1 MPLNLS
7 KFMKRYFGP
16 RLTIMVVLMVVSF
29 SGLGCAGR
37 ASESVSSA
45 DFAGEAAPAPAAA
58 PAPEF
63 ESVNDNLA
71 VDEAL
76 TEAVVQSQ
84 QQARVIIYTGDIS
97 LVVKDTQEAVTAI
110 GALTA
115 EVGGYVSASNL
126 YETNQVP
133 RGSVTLRV
141 PAERYEE
148 TLAGLRALA
157 ERVES
162 ERSNSQDVTEEFT
175 DLQARKSNLE
185 VAETALQKLLEERE
199 RVGSTEDILQVYRE
213 LTDIRGQIE
222 QIEGR
227 LRYLSNQAGLSTI
240 TVELTPDAL
249 YQPVQVAG
257 WQPTGVAK
265 EALQALIFALQG
277 VGNLLIWAV
286 VFILPLLL
294 VFLIPLLLF
303 GLVVRWGWRRY
314 QARRKQA
321 PPAQE

>member
-1 MPLNLS
+1 M
-7 KFMKRYFGP
+7 
-16 RLTIMVVLMVVSF
+16 
-29 SGLGCAGR
+29 
-37 ASESVSSA
+37 
-45 DFAGEAAPAPAAA
+45 
-58 PAPEF
+58 
-63 ESVNDNLA
+63 
-71 VDEAL
+71 
-76 TEAVVQSQ
+76 
-84 QQARVIIYTGDIS
+84 S

-199 RVGSTEDILQVYRE
+199 RLGSTEDILQVYRE

>member
-16 RLTIMVVLMVVSF
+16 RLSLMVVLMAISF
-29 SGLGCAGR
+29 SGLGCAGN
-37 ASESVSSA
+37 ASQSVSSA
-45 DFAGEAAPAPAAA
+45 DVAGEAAPPPAAA
-58 PAPEF
+58 PAAEAEP
-63 ESVNDNLA
+63 VNDNFA

-76 TEAVVQSQ
+76 TEAVLQAQ
-84 QQARVIIYTGDIS
+84 QQARVIIYTGEMS
-97 LVVKDTQEAVTAI
+97 LVVKDTQEALTAI

-115 EVGGYVSASNL
+115 EVGGYVSATNL

-141 PAERYEE
+141 PAERYED

-157 ERVES
+157 LRVEA

-240 TVELTPDAL
+240 TVELTPDTL

-277 VGNLLIWAV
+277 VGNLVIWAV

-294 VFLIPLLLF
+294 VFLIPLALF
-303 GLVVRWGWRRY
+303 GLVVRWGWRGY

-321 PPAQE
+321 SAVKE